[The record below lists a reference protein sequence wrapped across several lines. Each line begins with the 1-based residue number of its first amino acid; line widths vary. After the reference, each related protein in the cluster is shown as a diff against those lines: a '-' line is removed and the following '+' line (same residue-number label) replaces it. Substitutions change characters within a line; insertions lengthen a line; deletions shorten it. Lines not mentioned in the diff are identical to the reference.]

1 MLLINQLWGKY
12 DIHGKRAGGA
22 PQKGR
27 SRLITLLAE
36 NLLFE
41 NFNKWDLI
49 LTQIEAFLV
58 HSGS

>member
-12 DIHGKRAGGA
+12 DMHDKRAGGA
-22 PQKGR
+22 PGR
-27 SRLITLLAE
+27 SRLITPLAE
-36 NLLFE
+36 NLVFE